1 MAESNDRGDRETPTV
16 VIAPDSNRA
25 NREYEGVVRATL
37 LRFGSPDPDG
47 DLIKTKDYWK
57 HCQSVRIAPEVCGA
71 LIYETVRHRHDQTV
85 MLRENVGLMASEPSA
100 AAPTDRGQEWEVRVH
115 RHRGYSLAKMKDVAG
130 RKPDE
135 ITDRNIIWGE
145 FYDDERAKEFARKLA
160 QGGFIAVYGPRNELY
175 RAGAN
180 ESDWLTD
187 LVRSKQDSI
196 GLAFVP
202 DVVRAMMAPPYSLS
216 KTRAWKLLEVYTE
229 EGELELRPEGGL
241 GRLSKADREL
251 CLPGPQGSILSQ
263 VRVVGGAAAP
273 GSNEKAEDRV
283 GFKWID
289 VSFAKTEDAEKFMK
303 LIEKQASNI
312 GAFMGGTTHG
322 AIVTTNA
329 NDATIRKVL
338 KKHRWQGAY
347 SVPAELSS
355 AADAGEC
362 AGDPSAME
370 TIEAV
375 AEPVVSN
382 AVPWVKV
389 TRDVDRYSAAVK
401 TADKIGPIKDTC
413 KVYDLLGDA
422 LNKEDQEVFCVVLLD
437 LRGNL
442 RGVCEVA
449 RGQRSRVTVGVADV
463 LRPVIASGAEG
474 YLVVHQHP
482 SGKAMPSKA
491 DRDLTR
497 LIAEATKPY
506 GKDVCFIDHVVIGI
520 GQAYSI
526 CESKLYKC

>member
-1 MAESNDRGDRETPTV
+1 MAESSDRGDRETPTTV
-16 VIAPDSNRA
+16 TSTS
-25 NREYEGVVRATL
+25 YEGIVRSTL
-37 LRFGSPDPDG
+37 LKFGSPNPDG
-47 DLIKTKDYWK
+47 DLAQTKDYWR

-85 MLRENVGLMASEPSA
+85 MLRENIGLVSASEPPAPA
-100 AAPTDRGQEWEVRVH
+100 ANAPTDRGQEWEVRVH
-115 RHRGYSLAKMKDVAG
+115 RHRGYSLAKMKDAAG

-145 FYDDERAKEFARKLA
+145 FYDDEKARVLARKLA
-160 QGGFIAVYGPRNELY
+160 QSGFIAVYGPRNELY

-180 ESDWLTD
+180 ES
-187 LVRSKQDSI
+187 
-196 GLAFVP
+196 VP
-202 DVVRAMMAPPYSLS
+202 
-216 KTRAWKLLEVYTE
+216 
-229 EGELELRPEGGL
+229 
-241 GRLSKADREL
+241 
-251 CLPGPQGSILSQ
+251 
-263 VRVVGGAAAP
+263 GAA
-273 GSNEKAEDRV
+273 DRV
-283 GFKWID
+283 GFAWLE
-289 VSFAKTEDAEKFMK
+289 VSFANLEDAKKFAK
-303 LIEKQASNI
+303 LIEKQSTRI
-312 GAFMGGTTHG
+312 GTEVGGTHHG

-329 NDATIRKVL
+329 SSGTIQKVL
-338 KKHRWQGAY
+338 KKHRWAGAY
-347 SVPAELSS
+347 SAPMAAEKVE
-355 AADAGEC
+355 AVAET

-375 AEPVVSN
+375 AEPVAAS

-389 TRDVDRYSAAVK
+389 TRDVDRYSAAVR
-401 TADKIGPIKDTC
+401 TADKIGPIKDAC
-413 KVYDLLGDA
+413 KVYELLGDA
-422 LNKEDQEVFCVVLLD
+422 LNKEDQEVFCVILLD

-474 YLVVHQHP
+474 YIVVHNHP
-482 SGKAMPSKA
+482 SGKASPSKA

-506 GKDVCFIDHVVIGI
+506 GKDVCFIDHVVIGLNC
-520 GQAYSI
+520 AYSI

>member
-1 MAESNDRGDRETPTV
+1 MAESSDRGDRETPTV
-16 VIAPDSNRA
+16 VTASS
-25 NREYEGVVRATL
+25 YEGVVRATL
-37 LRFGSPDPDG
+37 LRFGSPNPDM
-47 DLIKTKDYWK
+47 DMQQTKDYWR

-85 MLRENVGLMASEPSA
+85 MLKENVGLIAAEPTPEA

-115 RHRGYSLAKMKDVAG
+115 RHRGYSLAKMKEAAG

-145 FYDDERAKEFARKLA
+145 FYDDERAKDFARKLA

-175 RAGAN
+175 RSGAN

-187 LVRSKQDSI
+187 LVRSKQDSTL

-202 DVVRAMMAPPYSLS
+202 DVVRAMMSPPYSLS
-216 KTRAWKLLEVYTE
+216 KARAWKLLEVYTQ
-229 EGELELRPEGGL
+229 EGELEMRPEGGL
-241 GRLSKADREL
+241 GRLSKADIAL
-251 CLPGPQGSILSQ
+251 CPPGPQGTVLSQ
-263 VRVVGGAAAP
+263 MRVLAAGA
-273 GSNEKAEDRV
+273 SSSREKAEDRV

-289 VSFAKTEDAEKFMK
+289 VSFAKIEDAEKFLK

-312 GAFMGGTTHG
+312 GAFMGGTSHG

-329 NDATIRKVL
+329 NHATIQKVL
-338 KKHRWQGAY
+338 KKHRWAGGY
-347 SVPAELSS
+347 SIPAELKK
-355 AADAGEC
+355 AAEEC

-375 AEPVVSN
+375 AEPVTSSS
-382 AVPWVKV
+382 VPWVKV
-389 TRDVDRYSAAVK
+389 TRDVDRYSAAVR
-401 TADKIGPIKDTC
+401 TADKIGPIKDARA
-413 KVYDLLGDA
+413 VYTLLGDA

-474 YLVVHQHP
+474 YIVVHNHP
-482 SGKAMPSKA
+482 SGKASPSKA

-506 GKDVCFIDHVVIGI
+506 GKDVCFIDHVVIGLNC
-520 GQAYSI
+520 AYSI

>member
-85 MLRENVGLMASEPSA
+85 MLRENVGLMEPTSEKIYKGQLVVVGGEPHVVRKIDGDLITVRNFNTGETYVVTRDAVTPATSASEPSA

-180 ESDWLTD
+180 E
-187 LVRSKQDSI
+187 
-196 GLAFVP
+196 
-202 DVVRAMMAPPYSLS
+202 
-216 KTRAWKLLEVYTE
+216 
-229 EGELELRPEGGL
+229 
-241 GRLSKADREL
+241 KA
-251 CLPGPQGSILSQ
+251 SS
-263 VRVVGGAAAP
+263 
-273 GSNEKAEDRV
+273 KAEDRV
-283 GFKWID
+283 GFKGID

-329 NDATIRKVL
+329 NDVTIRKVL

-355 AADAGEC
+355 AADANEC

-375 AEPVVSN
+375 AEPINSN

-389 TRDVDRYSAAVK
+389 TRDVDRYSAAMK
-401 TADKIGPIKDTC
+401 TADKIGPIKGPRE
-413 KVYDLLGDA
+413 VYDLLGDA
-422 LNKEDQEVFCVVLLD
+422 LNKEDSEVFVVILLD

-449 RGQRSRVTVGVADV
+449 RGQRSRVTIGVADV

-474 YLVVHQHP
+474 YIVAHNHP
-482 SGKAMPSKA
+482 SGKCNPSKA

-506 GKDVCFIDHVVIGI
+506 GKDVCFIDHCVIGI
-520 GQAYSI
+520 GEVYSI
-526 CESKLYKC
+526 CENKCIKM